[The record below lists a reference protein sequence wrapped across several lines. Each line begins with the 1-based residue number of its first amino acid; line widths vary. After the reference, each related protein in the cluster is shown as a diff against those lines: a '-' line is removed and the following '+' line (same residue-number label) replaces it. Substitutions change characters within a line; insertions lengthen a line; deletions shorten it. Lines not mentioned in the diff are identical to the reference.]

1 MPTIDVSDLTEDPD
15 LADTFTVLRRQ
26 QVTGTNGTISVTT
39 TTYPNVVGVVGPS
52 GDNSLARQAAFETQG
67 KSIQV
72 ITKFRLRGATR
83 EAGNVYQPDVVV
95 WGGDNFLVVSVSD
108 FTQFGVGF
116 VSVDCT
122 SMDLVDVATAE
133 PFGVPVP

>member
-1 MPTIDVSDLTEDPD
+1 MPTIDVSDLLTDPD

-26 QVTGTNGTISVTT
+26 QVTGSNGTITTVTT
-39 TTYPNVVGVVGPS
+39 PTYNVVGVVGPS

-83 EAGNVYQPDVVV
+83 EAGNVYQPDIVV

-108 FTQFGVGF
+108 FTRFGVGF

-122 SMDLVDVATAE
+122 SMDLVDVATAP
-133 PFGVPVP
+133 PFETPVP